1 MTLDREHVD
10 ILDIEV
16 TPLNAHELL
25 SYIDEVV
32 GAGEGIRVVGHN
44 LHSVYLYH
52 SVPAFKRFYDDADV
66 VLVDGAPVLAALN
79 RSRSKG
85 KRKRFSSETRI
96 GSTDWI
102 GKIGSAQSVHRV
114 ALIGSSPASNSGAVK
129 ALLSNNPQLQV
140 LGIPGAGWSDQ
151 MLETAMSKIAEFK
164 PDVLLIGLGMPLQES
179 VASAVSLSQPSMVI
193 ATVGGAIDQLSGA
206 QKNAPRWLGRL
217 GLEWMWRLTSQP
229 RRLWHRY
236 LVEPA
241 MLAVLLLKK
250 KGKS

>member
-1 MTLDREHVD
+1 MKLDREHVD

-16 TPLNAHELL
+16 TPLNADALL
-25 SYIDEVV
+25 SYIDEAVA
-32 GAGEGIRVVGHN
+32 AGEGIKIAGHN

-52 SVPAFKRFYDDADV
+52 SVPAFKRFYDAADV
-66 VLVDGAPVLAALN
+66 VLVDGAPVLVALN
-79 RSRSKG
+79 RGRSKG
-85 KRKRFSSETRI
+85 ERKKFDSETRI

-102 GKIGSAQSVHRV
+102 GKIGSVNSVHRV

-129 ALLSNNPQLQV
+129 ALLSNNPHLHV
-140 LGIPGAGWSDQ
+140 LGIPGAGWSDEA
-151 MLETAMSKIAEFK
+151 LKAAMSKIADFK

-179 VASAVSLSQPSMVI
+179 VATAISLSQPSIAI

-217 GLEWMWRLTSQP
+217 GLEWLWRLTSQP

-236 LVEPA
+236 LVEPV